1 MGAKHFCCSPDHK
14 VVLLRSQH
22 SIDFINT
29 AISALENELSEYAKS
44 INKDN
49 NDLESVL
56 HDVCEISASLKIIQD
71 HLYDDNCYVTYDVI
85 LTTIRFILTSGH
97 IDHGLLTYAI
107 DLLYK

>member
-1 MGAKHFCCSPDHK
+1 MTKRFCYSPDHK

-22 SIDFINT
+22 AIDFTNT

-49 NDLESVL
+49 NNLESDL
-56 HDVCEISASLKIIQD
+56 HSVCEISASLKIMRD
-71 HLYDDNCYVTYDVI
+71 HLYDDNCYVTHDVI

-97 IDHGLLTYAI
+97 IDYGLLTYAI

>member
-1 MGAKHFCCSPDHK
+1 MAKRFCYSPDHR
-14 VVLLRSQH
+14 VVLVRSSH
-22 SIDFINT
+22 EKDFINT
-29 AISALENELSEYAKS
+29 ATSALENELREYAKS

-56 HDVCEISASLKIIQD
+56 HDVCEINNSLRIMRD
-71 HLYDDNCYVTYDVI
+71 HLYDDNCYVTHDVI

-107 DLLYK
+107 ELLYK